1 VAQGSGTE
9 ETGSEDSGE
18 EGEDGSDVGEDLGP
32 FVACGGDA
40 EEYDVA
46 GHGVGEDVS
55 VVEIDDCVEESA
67 GSGEEGRGGE
77 GGGDGG

>member
-1 VAQGSGTE
+1 
-9 ETGSEDSGE
+9 
-18 EGEDGSDVGEDLGP
+18 LGP